1 MIISENIKIMTNNK
15 NSIHLQDF
23 PNLNFVENNEQLVQD
38 MDLVRSICSSA
49 LAIRDNKNLRV
60 RLPLNKLSVTG
71 KNAARVIAYKDI
83 IAEEVNVKNIGI
95 EEDLENKA
103 ELKLAINFKK
113 IGATL
118 GPKIKE
124 IMAAAKK
131 GDWKKIAKNTI
142 EIADIT
148 LKDDDFSLKLTP
160 KNHDDKNVAT
170 QALADNSHLISL
182 DLNVT
187 EKLRQEGLAR
197 DIIRLI
203 QQARKD
209 ADLDVSDKINLKISS
224 EQSKIADIIENFNE
238 YIKEQVLA
246 EDLIFVDTQETNE
259 EGAIVSTGKAES
271 ADIIITI
278 IK

>member
-1 MIISENIKIMTNNK
+1 MIISENTKIMTNNK

-23 PNLNFVENNEQLVQD
+23 PNLNFVKNNEQLVQD

-49 LAIRDNKNLRV
+49 LSIRDNKNLRV
-60 RLPLNKLSVTG
+60 RLPLNTLSVIG
-71 KNAARVIAYKDI
+71 KNAARITAYKDI
-83 IAEEVNVKNIGI
+83 ISEEVNVKNIKI
-95 EEDLENKA
+95 EEDLEDKA

-118 GPKIKE
+118 GPKIKD
-124 IMAAAKK
+124 IMAATKS
-131 GDWKKIAKNTI
+131 GDWKKTAENTI
-142 EIADIT
+142 KIADIT
-148 LKDDDFSLKLTP
+148 LKGDDFSLKLTP
-160 KNHDDKNVAT
+160 KNHDDKNIAI

-187 EKLRQEGLAR
+187 EELKQEGLAR
-197 DIIRLI
+197 DVIRLI

-209 ADLDVSDKINLKISS
+209 ADLDVSDKINLRISS
-224 EQSKIADIIENFNE
+224 EQPKVADITKNFNE

-246 EDLIFVDTQETNE
+246 ENLTFVDTQEINE
-259 EGAIVSTGKAES
+259 KDAFVSTGKAQS
-271 ADIIITI
+271 ADIIIAI